1 MILATKDK
9 NNDSCQPVLRTMPLC
24 PFAKQAH
31 YSGKDSVNSAAN
43 WSCAD
48 NEDLLQVGAN
58 GVQAGLAA
66 QR

>member
-1 MILATKDK
+1 
-9 NNDSCQPVLRTMPLC
+9 MPLC
-24 PFAKQAH
+24 PFPKQAH
-31 YSGKDSVNSAAN
+31 YSGKDRVNRAAY